1 MPDFAYI
8 ARNPH
13 GDRVTGKIA
22 AGSSREAVATLSAQE
37 LFPLKVEAD
46 ALVSKRRGPRVR
58 AQMVATTYSQLA
70 ALLRSGVPLLRSID
84 VVRRQSTHAGLVQV
98 LDDVYDQVEQG
109 TSLAE
114 AMARHPRV
122 FREMS
127 TSILRAGGE
136 GGFLEEALD
145 RVATFTEQQDDLKS
159 RVTGAFA
166 YPVFLA
172 VVGSVIVTVLIV
184 FFVPKFED
192 LFGRLRERGELPFV
206 TDWLLTLSGLIRQWG
221 LIVLVGVTVLLL
233 LAKNQITSERGR
245 RFLDML
251 RLRIP
256 VAGSI
261 YLSLAVARFCRVLG
275 TLLTGGVPIIRSL
288 EISSTATGNRVLAE
302 AITDAAENISEG
314 ESLTR
319 PLADCGHF
327 PPSVDRNGGRGRGIE
342 HLGNRSHRHCRHAR
356 AADLAPPRPDGAV
369 DRTGHVARH
378 GRDCS
383 RRGHRPVTAGHEDEY
398 DSLNNVY
405 HTGPAGPDK

>member
-1 MPDFAYI
+1 MPDFTYI
-8 ARNPH
+8 ARNPD
-13 GDRVTGKIA
+13 GDKVTGTIA
-22 AGSSREAVATLSAQE
+22 ADSSREAVATLSAQE
-37 LFPLKVEAD
+37 LFPLKVETDTPVAT
-46 ALVSKRRGPRVR
+46 RRAPRVR
-58 AQMVATTYSQLA
+58 AQLVATTYGQLA

-98 LDDVYDQVEQG
+98 LDDIYDQVEEG
-109 TSLAE
+109 MSLAD

-145 RVATFTEQQDDLKS
+145 RVAAFTEQQDDLKG
-159 RVTGAFA
+159 RVVGAFA

-172 VVGSVIVTVLIV
+172 VVGSIIVTILIV

-206 TDWLLTLSGLIRQWG
+206 TDWLLTLSALIRHWG
-221 LIVLVGVTVLLL
+221 LILLAGVIGLLL
-233 LAKNQITSERGR
+233 LTKNQITSDRGR
-245 RFLDML
+245 YFLDVL

-261 YLSLAVARFCRVLG
+261 YLGLAVARFCRVLG

-288 EISSTATGNRVLAE
+288 EISSTATGNRVLSE
-302 AITDAAENISEG
+302 AIVSAAENISEG

-319 PLADCGHF
+319 PLAECGHF
-327 PPSVDRNGGRGRGIE
+327 PPAVIE
-342 HLGNRSHRHCRHAR
+342 MVAVAEESNTLETVLTDI
-356 AADLAPPRPDGAV
+356 ADTLERQTWRRLDLMVRLIEPIMLLVMASIVLVVVIALLLPVMKMSMAV
-369 DRTGHVARH
+369 
-378 GRDCS
+378 
-383 RRGHRPVTAGHEDEY
+383 
-398 DSLNNVY
+398 
-405 HTGPAGPDK
+405 